1 MTQMSKPMPAGGRL
15 DPAHSGA
22 VYRSSGPTSLAD
34 VLERVLDKG
43 IVVVGDIGISLLD
56 IELLT
61 LRVRLFIASADTA
74 REMGVDWWESDG
86 FFSSNARQL
95 EQQNRELQERVAELE
110 AAREQPTD
118 GGSATTR
125 KPRRARSS

>member
-1 MTQMSKPMPAGGRL
+1 MTQTNGSLAV
-15 DPAHSGA
+15 HNSGA
-22 VYRSSGPTSLAD
+22 LARPAPATLAD

-43 IVVVGDIGISLLD
+43 IVVVGDIGVNLLD

-74 REMGVDWWESDG
+74 REMGVDWWESDS

-95 EQQNRELQERVAELE
+95 EQQNRELQERVAQLE
-110 AAREQPTD
+110 AAQEQSSKA
-118 GGSATTR
+118 GQ
-125 KPRRARSS
+125 PRRTRSS

>member
-1 MTQMSKPMPAGGRL
+1 MGNGIDQAR
-15 DPAHSGA
+15 SGA
-22 VYRSSGPTSLAD
+22 VYRSGGPSTLAD

-43 IVVVGDIGISLLD
+43 IVVVGDIGVNLLD

-74 REMGVDWWESDG
+74 REMGVDWWESDS

-95 EQQNRELQERVAELE
+95 EQQNRELQERVAQLE
-110 AAREQPTD
+110 AAQEQSSKA
-118 GGSATTR
+118 GQ
-125 KPRRARSS
+125 PRGTRSS

>member
-1 MTQMSKPMPAGGRL
+1 MTQTSKPALMGNGIDQAR
-15 DPAHSGA
+15 SGA
-22 VYRSSGPTSLAD
+22 VYRSGGPSTLAD

-43 IVVVGDIGISLLD
+43 IVVVGDIGVNLLD

-74 REMGVDWWESDG
+74 REMGVDWWESDS

-95 EQQNRELQERVAELE
+95 EQQNRELQERVAQLE
-110 AAREQPTD
+110 AAQEQSSKA
-118 GGSATTR
+118 GQ
-125 KPRRARSS
+125 PRGTRSS

>member
-1 MTQMSKPMPAGGRL
+1 MTQTSKPTPIGNGIDQAR
-15 DPAHSGA
+15 SGA
-22 VYRSSGPTSLAD
+22 VYRSGGPSTLAD

-43 IVVVGDIGISLLD
+43 IVVVGDIGVNLLD

-74 REMGVDWWESDG
+74 REMGVDWWESDS

-95 EQQNRELQERVAELE
+95 EQQNRELQERVAQLE
-110 AAREQPTD
+110 AAQEQSSKA
-118 GGSATTR
+118 GQ
-125 KPRRARSS
+125 PRRTRSS

>member
-1 MTQMSKPMPAGGRL
+1 MTQTSKPTPMGNGIDQAR
-15 DPAHSGA
+15 SGA
-22 VYRSSGPTSLAD
+22 VYRSGGPSTLAD

-43 IVVVGDIGISLLD
+43 IVVVGDIGVNLLD

-74 REMGVDWWESDG
+74 REMGVDWWESDS

-95 EQQNRELQERVAELE
+95 EQQNRELQERVAQLE
-110 AAREQPTD
+110 AAQEQSSKA
-118 GGSATTR
+118 GQ
-125 KPRRARSS
+125 PRGTRSS

>member
-1 MTQMSKPMPAGGRL
+1 MTQTTQPMRAAERL
-15 DPAHSGA
+15 DPSHSGA
-22 VYRSSGPTSLAD
+22 VYRPSGPASLAD

-43 IVVVGDIGISLLD
+43 IVVVGDIGVSLLD

-74 REMGVDWWESDG
+74 REMGLDWWESDP

-95 EQQNRELQERVAELE
+95 EQQNRELQERVDRLE
-110 AAREQPTD
+110 AAREE
-118 GGSATTR
+118 
-125 KPRRARSS
+125 SS

>member
-1 MTQMSKPMPAGGRL
+1 MTQMTQTSKPTPIGNGIDQAR
-15 DPAHSGA
+15 SGA
-22 VYRSSGPTSLAD
+22 VYRSGGPSTLAD

-43 IVVVGDIGISLLD
+43 IVVVGDIGVNLLD

-74 REMGVDWWESDG
+74 REMGVDWWESDS

-95 EQQNRELQERVAELE
+95 EQQNRELQERVAQLE
-110 AAREQPTD
+110 AAQEQSSKA
-118 GGSATTR
+118 GQ
-125 KPRRARSS
+125 PRRTRSS

>member
-1 MTQMSKPMPAGGRL
+1 MTQVSKPMSTGNGVDQAR
-15 DPAHSGA
+15 SGA
-22 VYRSSGPTSLAD
+22 VYRSGGPSTLAD

-43 IVVVGDIGISLLD
+43 IVVVGDIGVNLLD

-74 REMGVDWWESDG
+74 REMGVDWWESDS

-95 EQQNRELQERVAELE
+95 EQQNRELQERVAQLE
-110 AAREQPTD
+110 AAQEQTSKV
-118 GGSATTR
+118 GQ
-125 KPRRARSS
+125 PRRTRSS

>member
-1 MTQMSKPMPAGGRL
+1 MTQTQTTQTTRSMRAANGL
-15 DPAHSGA
+15 DQAHSGA
-22 VYRSSGPTSLAD
+22 VYRPSGPASLAD

-43 IVVVGDIGISLLD
+43 IVIVGDIGVSLLD

-74 REMGVDWWESDG
+74 REMGLNWWESDS

-95 EQQNRELQERVAELE
+95 EEQNRELQERVAQLE
-110 AAREQPTD
+110 AAQD
-118 GGSATTR
+118 
-125 KPRRARSS
+125 RSS